1 MMTATKPN
9 GFKTA
14 LRYLIPL
21 LVIPALVMIGA
32 FLFSAERYLIIS
44 LGVAVLSLLLFYT
57 GIEEK
62 KIGSRRMVLTAIFTA
77 LSVVGRFIP
86 VFKPVTALTVIAAVY
101 LGAESG
107 FLVGSLSALI
117 SNIYFGQGPWT
128 PFQML
133 AWGLIGLFAGYLSA
147 PLKKHRWALLCYGV
161 LSGVFFSFVMDIW
174 TVLWYNGGF
183 SLELYL
189 AALVSAIPYTVVYAV
204 SNFIFLFFLA
214 KPMGQ
219 KLERVKIKYGV

>member
-117 SNIYFGQGPWT
+117 SNIYFGQGTWT

>member
-1 MMTATKPN
+1 MTAIRTNP
-9 GFKTA
+9 FKTA
-14 LRYLIPL
+14 MRYLIPL
-21 LVIPALVMIGA
+21 VVIPALVMLGA

-44 LGVAVLSLLLFYT
+44 LGVAILSLLLFYT

-62 KIGSRRMVLTAIFTA
+62 KIGSRRMVLTAVFTA
-77 LSVVGRFIP
+77 LSVAGRFIP

-107 FLVGSLSALI
+107 FLVGSLSALL

-133 AWGLIGLFAGYLSA
+133 AWGLIGLFAGYLSQ
-147 PLKKHRWALLCYGV
+147 PLKKHRWAMLLYGV
-161 LSGVFFSFVMDIW
+161 LSGIFFSFVMDIW
-174 TVLWYNGGF
+174 TVLWYNGSF

-189 AALVSAIPYTVVYAV
+189 TALVSAIPYTVIYAV
-204 SNFIFLFFLA
+204 SNFVFLFFLS
-214 KPMGQ
+214 KPLGQ
-219 KLERVKIKYGV
+219 KLERIKLKYGV